1 MGDFDPRGVNPR
13 LVHKVRDALDGE
25 GFGHVRIVASGGFD
39 AAKIRAFEEAGVPVD
54 QYGVGSSLMR
64 GGFDY
69 TADIVMVE
77 GRPVSKAGR
86 WHRPNERLE
95 IVE

>member
-1 MGDFDPRGVNPR
+1 
-13 LVHKVRDALDGE
+13 
-25 GFGHVRIVASGGFD
+25 
-39 AAKIRAFEEAGVPVD
+39 
-54 QYGVGSSLMR
+54 MR
-64 GGFDY
+64 GRFDY

-95 IVE
+95 VVG